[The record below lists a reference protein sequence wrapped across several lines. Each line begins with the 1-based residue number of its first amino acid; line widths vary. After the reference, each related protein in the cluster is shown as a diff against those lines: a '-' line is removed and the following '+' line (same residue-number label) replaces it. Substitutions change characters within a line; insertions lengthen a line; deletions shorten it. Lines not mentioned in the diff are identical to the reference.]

1 MRVDVELKEVFSHYF
16 IDLTLILFY
25 LVLDS
30 DALVIAILV
39 ENAPDFLNLSD
50 PDLMGCVRGQV
61 RRASLLTSERHQML
75 QSSHVVLIDLLTQDS
90 VGNFHA
96 RQLFVNSTELRAA
109 CIAFS

>member
-75 QSSHVVLIDLLTQDS
+75 
-90 VGNFHA
+90 
-96 RQLFVNSTELRAA
+96 
-109 CIAFS
+109 